1 MTTLSMTDSLPD
13 TLGTEA
19 CETATRSAFALPRRL
34 WTTIVERIV
43 RRRTLR
49 KLYRLDPH
57 ILRDMG
63 FDPAEVYG
71 MYEGTFG
78 EVHGDRFRGL

>member
-1 MTTLSMTDSLPD
+1 MTTLTMTDSPA
-13 TLGTEA
+13 TLSTEA
-19 CETATRSAFALPRRL
+19 CEAATRSAFALPRRL
-34 WTTIVERIV
+34 WRTMAERFV

-71 MYEGTFG
+71 MYEGTLG
-78 EVHGDRFRGL
+78 EVHGDRFRCL